1 MILEHGDY
9 LARVEYDRDDAIL
22 HGEVLNLR
30 DVVTFQA
37 RSADELLRAFA
48 DSVADYLAFC
58 EEHGKAPQK
67 PFSGKFVVRLDP
79 ELHREAA
86 EVAARQGR
94 SLNTIAKDAIR
105 EYVHE
110 HAGADR

>member
-9 LARVEYDRDDAIL
+9 IARVEYDPEDDVL

-30 DVVTFQA
+30 DVITFQA
-37 RSADELLRAFA
+37 RGVDELRRAFA
-48 DSVADYLAFC
+48 ESVADYVAFC
-58 EEHGKAPQK
+58 QEHGKEPQK
-67 PFSGKFVVRLDP
+67 PFSGRFVVRLDP

-94 SLNTIAKDAIR
+94 SLNTIAKEAIR
-105 EYVHE
+105 DYVHD
-110 HAGADR
+110 HAGTA

>member
-9 LARVEYDRDDAIL
+9 LARVDYDPADAVL

-48 DSVADYLAFC
+48 DSVAAYAAFC
-58 EEHGKAPQK
+58 REHGKEPQK

-86 EVAARQGR
+86 EVAARLGR
-94 SLNTIAKDAIR
+94 SLNAVAKEAIR

-110 HAGADR
+110 HAGAGR

>member
-9 LARVEYDRDDAIL
+9 IGRVDYDPEDDVF

-30 DVVTFQA
+30 DVITFEG
-37 RSADELLRAFA
+37 RSVDELRRAFA
-48 DSVADYLAFC
+48 ESVDDYVAFC
-58 EEHGKAPQK
+58 REHGKEPQK
-67 PFSGKFVVRLDP
+67 PFSGRFVVRLDP
-79 ELHREAA
+79 ELHRDAA

-94 SLNTIAKDAIR
+94 SLNTVAKEAIR

-110 HAGADR
+110 HSGVG